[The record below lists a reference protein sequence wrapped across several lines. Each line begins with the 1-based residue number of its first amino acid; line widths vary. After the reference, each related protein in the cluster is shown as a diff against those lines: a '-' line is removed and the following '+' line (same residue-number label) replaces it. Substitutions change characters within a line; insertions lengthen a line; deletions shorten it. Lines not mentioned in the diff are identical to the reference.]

1 MPATPESPST
11 QRSLNRAMMEAVEH
25 VHAGGWDSSPALFAL
40 VETSMLAD
48 ATGAADLIEDDS
60 PLTLVQQDD
69 LPPHIEGGSDELG
82 DFISRLAWPEQV
94 CGVILAQEI
103 LFRDT
108 AGTDPDETGD
118 GPGDGIEAK
127 PARLFSGV
135 LRSGEELTL
144 LQLRPTEEEL
154 AAAGPFADDEI
165 SLRGG
170 PGVAPGVIAAL
181 HYTLEQPA
189 VD

>member
-1 MPATPESPST
+1 MPVTPESPRT
-11 QRSLNRAMMEAVEH
+11 QQALNKAMMEAVEH
-25 VHAGGWDSSPALFAL
+25 VHAEGWDSSPILFAL
-40 VETSMLAD
+40 VETSTLID
-48 ATGAADLIEDDS
+48 EVGVVDLVEDDA
-60 PLTLVQQDD
+60 PLTLVQQEA

-94 CGVILAQEI
+94 TGVILAQEI

-108 AGTDPDETGD
+108 AGTDPEDTE
-118 GPGDGIEAK
+118 PGGGGLIEAK

-154 AAAGPFADDEI
+154 AAAGPFAEDEI

-181 HYTLEQPA
+181 HYTFEQQ
-189 VD
+189 VID

>member
-1 MPATPESPST
+1 MSATPESPRT
-11 QRSLNRAMMEAVEH
+11 QQALNRAMMEAVDH
-25 VHAGGWDSSPALFAL
+25 VHAAGWDSPPVLFAL
-40 VETSMLAD
+40 VETSLLVD
-48 ATGAADLIEDDS
+48 ATGAADLIEGES

-94 CGVILAQEI
+94 TGVILAQEI

-108 AGTDPDETGD
+108 AGTDPDEVSD
-118 GPGDGIEAK
+118 GRDTPIEAR

-135 LRSGEELTL
+135 LRGGEELTL

-154 AAAGPFADDEI
+154 AQAGPFAEDEI